1 MILRGF
7 LLGLA
12 ACLCFLPDCTGQ
24 VAPSL
29 NGSWLLTGGW
39 DPALK
44 DGPRLT
50 LTMGSAGED
59 LFGEGDYQ
67 VPGCAGTFVVHGK
80 LAADGTF
87 TLTSRFISITGTF
100 ADGRFSSWTGSYKAS
115 FGNNCSN
122 SSGKFIANRIKS
134 PQGTYSGTMKTP
146 GGKTVT
152 VSLRLITGVFTSKA
166 LQQNVEAD
174 MSIPTNVVH
183 FTPVIGT
190 LNIAGLG
197 DMSNTEF
204 TAIED
209 PNSRVFGDEFIISF
223 PLENKSILK
232 VAGIMK
238 DGEASAALVMVT
250 IFSEGKPTES
260 AAGVLVRQ

>member
-1 MILRGF
+1 MASSPETWMILRGF

-100 ADGRFSSWTGSYKAS
+100 ADGRFSSWTGSYKTSSGTTALIPQA
-115 FGNNCSN
+115 N
-122 SSGKFIANRIKS
+122 SSRIVSNR
-134 PQGTYSGTMKTP
+134 P
-146 GGKTVT
+146 
-152 VSLRLITGVFTSKA
+152 RA
-166 LQQNVEAD
+166 
-174 MSIPTNVVH
+174 PTR
-183 FTPVIGT
+183 G
-190 LNIAGLG
+190 
-197 DMSNTEF
+197 
-204 TAIED
+204 
-209 PNSRVFGDEFIISF
+209 R
-223 PLENKSILK
+223 
-232 VAGIMK
+232 
-238 DGEASAALVMVT
+238 
-250 IFSEGKPTES
+250 
-260 AAGVLVRQ
+260 